1 MTHHETF
8 CLYHSARRLK
18 IPYKNFSTGDVVTAA
33 DFVSYVTQQV
43 IATFTNTTTRD
54 SSITSPTEGQFAFT
68 EDTDT
73 LWYYSGS
80 AWVATSLAADITDVL
95 TGSNSSLEGG
105 GSSGSISLSV
115 DVDNS
120 TSATATAADYVL
132 ISDTDDSNATKK
144 ALISDITALAGDIQ
158 GITTAADSGIQG
170 GATSGTPSLSLNL
183 GGLTAAQAFGS
194 DGSGVDVSFYSA
206 DTAGD
211 YAMWD
216 ASEEKLIL
224 EGGNATTV
232 LDVTDGNVV
241 IGDGTLSVSGAI
253 TATGGVTGN
262 VTGSA
267 ATVTGAAQTAITS
280 VGTLTSLEVS
290 GGLVAPLQI
299 TANTATAYTFIAGDA
314 GKLVT
319 SDNGSAQTLTVPP
332 NSSVAFD
339 IGTTITIIGIGAGEV
354 TLAEGSG
361 VTINSKDSDKKI
373 DGQHASV
380 TCIKTAT
387 DTWQLIG
394 ALTS

>member
-1 MTHHETF
+1 M
-8 CLYHSARRLK
+8 
-18 IPYKNFSTGDVVTAA
+18 TAA

>member
-1 MTHHETF
+1 M
-8 CLYHSARRLK
+8 
-18 IPYKNFSTGDVVTAA
+18 VTAA
-33 DFVSYVTQQV
+33 DFVAYISSQV
-43 IATFTNTTTRD
+43 ISVHTTTTTRD
-54 SSITSPTEGQFAFT
+54 SAITSPAEGQFAFT
-68 EDTDT
+68 KDTDT
-73 LWYYSGS
+73 LWYYNGS

-95 TGSNSSLEGG
+95 TASNSSLEGG
-105 GSSGSISLSV
+105 GSSGSISLTV

-158 GITTAADSGIQG
+158 GITTAAASGIQG

-183 GGLTAAQAFGS
+183 AGLAAAQAFGS
-194 DGSGVDVSFYSA
+194 DGAGVDVSFYSA

-211 YAMWD
+211 FAMWD

-224 EGGNATTV
+224 EGGNSATV

-241 IGDGTLSVSGAI
+241 IADGTLSVSGAI

-262 VTGSA
+262 VSGSA
-267 ATVTGAAQTAITS
+267 ATVTGAAQSAITS
-280 VGTLTSLEVS
+280 VGTLTSLDVTGAIT
-290 GGLVAPLQI
+290 GGSIVAPLAISAQ
-299 TANTATAYTFIAGDA
+299 TGTTYTFALSDA

-319 SDNGSAQTLTVPP
+319 ANNGSAQTYTVPP

-339 IGTTITIIGIGAGEV
+339 IGTTITVIGIGAGKV
-354 TLAEGSG
+354 TLAQGSG
-361 VTINSKDSDKKI
+361 VTINSKDSEKAI
-373 DGQHASV
+373 DGVHASV

-387 DTWQLIG
+387 DTWQLVG

>member
-1 MTHHETF
+1 
-8 CLYHSARRLK
+8 
-18 IPYKNFSTGDVVTAA
+18 VVTAA
-33 DFVSYVTQQV
+33 DFVAYISSQV
-43 IATFTNTTTRD
+43 ISVHTTTTTRD
-54 SSITSPTEGQFAFT
+54 SAITSPAEGQFAFT
-68 EDTDT
+68 KDTDT

-95 TGSNSSLEGG
+95 TASNSSLEGG
-105 GSSGSISLSV
+105 GSSGSISLKV

-132 ISDTDDSNATKK
+132 IADTDDSNNTKK

-183 GGLTAAQAFGS
+183 GGLTAAQNIGS
-194 DGSGVDVSFYSA
+194 DGAGVDVTFHSA
-206 DTAGD
+206 TAGD

-216 ASEEKLIL
+216 ASDEKLVL
-224 EGGNATTV
+224 EGSNGQTV
-232 LDVTDGNVV
+232 LDITDGNVV
-241 IGDGTLSVSGAI
+241 IGDGTLTVGSDGAGEDVTFYSDTAGDSMVWDSSEEKLVITGTTGQNALEIPAGDVSVTES
-253 TATGGVTGN
+253 
-262 VTGSA
+262 
-267 ATVTGAAQTAITS
+267 
-280 VGTLTSLEVS
+280 LTVS
-290 GGLVAPLQI
+290 GGLVAPLGI
-299 TANTATAYTFIAGDA
+299 TTNAATAYTFVAGDA

-332 NSSVAFD
+332 NSSVAFAV
-339 IGTTITIIGIGAGEV
+339 GTTITIIGIGAGEV

-361 VTINSKDSDKKI
+361 VTINSKDSEKKI

-387 DTWQLIG
+387 DTWQLVG